1 MDEAIAEARRIA
13 GKGII
18 PLKFILQ
25 ATIKQMQSFIDS
37 APAENAFSGQL
48 QLRISQLR

>member
-1 MDEAIAEARRIA
+1 MGEVIAQARRIA

-18 PLKFILQ
+18 PPKFILQ
-25 ATIKQMQSFIDS
+25 ATIEQMQSFIDS
-37 APAENAFSGQL
+37 ARAENSFSGQL